1 METNIEQK
9 ILRFI
14 ELSREFIS
22 QPKDL
27 YDNLVSTNTI
37 SVSEVD
43 RSYLLYNASFSNS
56 YNEPSPTQL
65 ELLKRS
71 LDAKYEKAQ
80 RWEEFVGLRNDLN
93 SYFSAKNKLNN

>member
-14 ELSREFIS
+14 GLSREFIS

-27 YDNLVSTNTI
+27 YGDSSNTLSIVDTGHTGMVYSGNLTFRTS
-37 SVSEVD
+37 
-43 RSYLLYNASFSNS
+43 SNES
-56 YNEPSPTQL
+56 SPTQL

-80 RWEEFVGLRNDLN
+80 RWQEFVELRNDLN